1 MAKKIQGLSALPL
14 GGVGE
19 IGMNMMVYECDGSM
33 ILVDVGVS
41 FPDHYAPGTD
51 LILPDISYVRENIKK
66 LKAIFITH
74 AHEDHVGALP
84 YLWEDMP
91 VPVYATPF
99 TASVIA
105 HKKRDLGLGDEFK
118 LKTVQAGDTIDVGP
132 FTVEY
137 IPVTHSIPEANSLF
151 IKTPHGNIVHTGDY
165 RFDDRPVL
173 GGKSAEARFKEIGEE
188 GVLAMFGD
196 STNIFSDTELP
207 TESDVAESLDS
218 LLGGMKNRVFF
229 CTFASNLGRVLKMA
243 DVAMNHGRKVCL
255 MGRSMHRMLECGRE
269 SGLVDQKTMN
279 AFVSS
284 EDAAGMAD
292 NKVLVI
298 LTGTQGE
305 GRAALNRLSGGQT
318 VGGMTLKAKDVV
330 IMSSKMIPGNE
341 RPILNMINRLTKVG
355 ARVIHEKSEFVHCSG
370 HGSQKDI
377 AKMYNLVRPQV
388 AVPVH
393 GEYQHLKAHADFAK
407 KMGVFEQFIITN
419 GQKIILGPD
428 HPELDKTEYQ
438 FGRNYVDGLNILDDD
453 VFVVAERRRMAQEGV
468 ISLSIVVDKE
478 DGKVVSGPHIT
489 TRGLIDERLQDDLIE
504 QAEDDVLDAL
514 TKRLSRADMT
524 HKKQVADVMSAAV
537 RRTFMRERGKKP
549 TVLPQVLLV

>member
-1 MAKKIQGLSALPL
+1 MAKKTGGLSALPL

-41 FPDHYAPGTD
+41 FPDSYAPGTD
-51 LILPDISYVRENIKK
+51 LILPDISYVRENMDK

-84 YLWEDMP
+84 YLWEEMP

-99 TASVIA
+99 TSSVIA

-118 LKTVQAGDTIDVGP
+118 LKTVEAGDTIEVGP

-137 IPVTHSIPEANSLF
+137 VSVTHSIPEANSLF

-173 GGKSAEARFKEIGEE
+173 GPKSAEARFKEIGEE

-196 STNIFSDTELP
+196 STNIFSDRDLKTEG
-207 TESDVAESLDS
+207 DVADSLDS

-243 DVAMNHGRKVCL
+243 DIAMNHGRKVCL

-284 EDAAGMAD
+284 EDAAGMPD
-292 NKVLVI
+292 HKVLVI

-305 GRAALNRLSGGQT
+305 GRAALNRMSGGQT
-318 VGGMTLKAKDVV
+318 VGGMVMKPKDVV

-341 RPILNMINRLTKVG
+341 RPILNMINRLTKIG
-355 ARVIHEKSEFVHCSG
+355 ARVIHEHSEFVHCSG

-407 KMGVFEQFIITN
+407 KCGVFEQFIIEN

-428 HPELDKTEYQ
+428 HAALDPTPYRT
-438 FGRNYVDGLNILDDD
+438 GRNYVDGMNILDDD
-453 VFVVAERRRMAQEGV
+453 VFVVAERRRMAQEG
-468 ISLSIVVDKE
+468 ILSINIVVDKE
-478 DGKVVSGPHIT
+478 DGKIISGPHLKSK
-489 TRGLIDERLQDDLIE
+489 GLIDERLQDDLIKL
-504 QAEDDVLDAL
+504 AEDEVLDVL
-514 TKRLSRADMT
+514 TQRLERSDMC
-524 HKKQVADVMSAAV
+524 HAKQVEDVMSAAV
-537 RRTFMRERGKKP
+537 RRTFVKERGKKP
-549 TVLPQVLLV
+549 TVISQAIMV

>member
-41 FPDHYAPGTD
+41 FPDHFAPGTD
-51 LILPDISYVRENIKK
+51 LVLPDISYVRDNIKK

-84 YLWEDMP
+84 YLWDDMP

-99 TASVIA
+99 TSSVIE
-105 HKKRDLGLGDEFK
+105 HKKRDLGLGKEFK
-118 LKTVQAGDTIDVGP
+118 LKTVDMGDTIEVGP

-137 IPVTHSIPEANSLF
+137 VPVTHSVPEASSLF

-165 RFDDRPVL
+165 RFDDRPVF

-196 STNIFSDTELP
+196 STNIFTEGALK
-207 TESDVAESLDS
+207 TESDVADSLDS
-218 LLGGMKNRVFF
+218 LLGGMKNRVYF
-229 CTFASNLGRVLKMA
+229 CTFASNFGRVLKMA
-243 DVAMNHGRKVCL
+243 DIAMNHGRKVCL
-255 MGRSMHRMLECGRE
+255 MGRSMHRMLECVRE
-269 SGLVDQKTMN
+269 SGLIDQKTVNM
-279 AFVSS
+279 FVSS
-284 EDAAGMAD
+284 EEASAMPDH
-292 NKVLVI
+292 KVLVI

-305 GRAALNRLSGGQT
+305 SRAALNRMSGGQT
-318 VGGMTLKAKDVV
+318 VGGMTMKPKDVV

-341 RPILNMINRLTKVG
+341 RPILNMMNRLTKLG
-355 ARVIHEKSEFVHCSG
+355 ARVIHEKSDFVHCSG

-388 AVPVH
+388 AIPVH
-393 GEYQHLKAHADFAK
+393 GEYQHLKAHAEFAK
-407 KMGVFEQFIITN
+407 KCGVFEQFIIMN

-428 HPELDKTEYQ
+428 QPEVDKTEYRY
-438 FGRNYVDGLNILDDD
+438 GRNYVDGMNILDDD
-453 VFVVAERRRMAQEGV
+453 VFIVAERRRMAQEG
-468 ISLSIVVDKE
+468 ILSLSLVVDKE
-478 DGKVVSGPHIT
+478 DGKVISGPHLKSK
-489 TRGLIDERLQDDLIE
+489 GLIDERLQDDLID
-504 QAEDDVLDAL
+504 QAENEVLDIL
-514 TKRLSRADMT
+514 SKRLSRADMT
-524 HKKQVADVMSAAV
+524 NAKQVEDVMSSSV

-549 TVLPQVLLV
+549 TVIPQVILV